1 MEGLSLFRKLLTI
14 NILNAS
20 NKGLLADKKY
30 RNIEIYIS
38 LSCFALISYLL
49 INTGYIS
56 DDYTEMLLVKDKN
69 IKDLLLPYGIW
80 LSTPIEHYT
89 HHIWYSFFKINSEAL
104 VTVFKIVYICLS
116 FYIVKRFFSI
126 YLDTEKSF
134 LASFLFIFFPTH
146 DSVTYWY
153 LGMYLTMTIS
163 FYLYAFYLAY
173 YNKLLQA
180 LLLSFVASFLSYG
193 SPPVAFA
200 LCVLFALN
208 KEFKKAAIIIGP
220 NIIYSIYYI
229 IITKVVAVTDGG
241 AKLPGEVG
249 VCKIIKQFALQIVTF
264 VDAVFGPSMCLKIYY
279 SFYQLSVLSIVIGAL
294 VTVFI
299 YKIHKK
305 YKKDISKYN
314 VKLVLSLSLLII
326 SSFVMF
332 SITGRYPQL
341 AFNLGNE
348 TTIYSSLLISY
359 LLVLAPVSVTLRTIF
374 CAIMLF
380 SILGVSDH
388 WKSANLQRQQIISD
402 LRSNQDLV
410 NYKENKKIYIS
421 GNQYSK
427 YGALSHLEFLV
438 QSWTVASVVELALDN
453 NNITATTINKNHEYV
468 NGYLIDKKSNTRAE
482 VTDYINVYDS
492 EKDSLLKVDAEEIN
506 SYISSLPSDTRH
518 WIQMLGKDNVIKKI
532 VLYLMPRLEY
542 AL

>member
-1 MEGLSLFRKLLTI
+1 
-14 NILNAS
+14 LNAS

-56 DDYTEMLLVKDKN
+56 DDYTEMVYIKDKS
-69 IKDLLLPYGIW
+69 IKDLLLPDGIW

-89 HHIWYSFFKINSEAL
+89 HHIWYCFFQINNETL

-116 FYIVKRFFSI
+116 FCMVKKFFSI
-126 YLDTEKSF
+126 YLDAEKSF

-146 DSVTYWY
+146 DGVTYWY
-153 LGMYLTMTIS
+153 LAMYFTMTIS

-173 YNKLLQA
+173 HNKLLYA
-180 LLLSFVASFLSYG
+180 LILSIFASFMSYA
-193 SPPVAFA
+193 SPPIAFA
-200 LCVLFALN
+200 LFILFALN
-208 KEFKKAAIIIGP
+208 REFKKGAIIIIP
-220 NIIYSIYYI
+220 NIAYSLYYVV
-229 IITKVVAVTDGG
+229 ITKIMHVSDGG
-241 AKLPGEVG
+241 SKIPNEFEIL
-249 VCKIIKQFALQIVTF
+249 KIIKHFMLQIVTF
-264 VDAVFGPSMCLKIYY
+264 IDAMFGPSMWLKIYY

-294 VTVFI
+294 VTVFL

-326 SSFVMF
+326 ISFVMF
-332 SITGRYPQL
+332 AVTGRYPQL

-388 WKSANLQRQQIISD
+388 WKSANLQRQQIISNI
-402 LRSNQDLV
+402 RSNQDLV
-410 NYKENKKIYIS
+410 NYKENKEIYIS

-453 NNITATTINKNHEYV
+453 DNITATKINKNCEYV
-468 NGYLIDKKSNTRAE
+468 NGYLIDNKSNRRAE

-492 EKDSLLKVDAEEIN
+492 EKDILFKLSADKIN
-506 SYISSLPSDTRH
+506 EYIENFPDEKRH
-518 WIQMLGKDNVIKKI
+518 WVQMINNETINDAILK
-532 VLYLMPRLEY
+532 LMPRLKY
-542 AL
+542 AF